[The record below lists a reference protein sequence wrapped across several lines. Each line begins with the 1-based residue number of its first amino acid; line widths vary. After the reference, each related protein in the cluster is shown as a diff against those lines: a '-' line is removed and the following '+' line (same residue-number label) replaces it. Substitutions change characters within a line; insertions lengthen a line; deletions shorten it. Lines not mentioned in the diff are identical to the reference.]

1 MTPEQLRHQL
11 DSLLAGWEGECVEFK
26 DANDNFSTPD
36 IGKYFSA
43 LSNEANL
50 RARESGWLVFGVDNK
65 TRKVIGTTYRENVER
80 LHSLKHQ
87 IAQGVDPSATF
98 RDIHELYTPQGRVVL
113 FEIPPAPRGIPI
125 AWNGHYYARDGESLA
140 GLNLAKQDEIR
151 TQGAAEDWSAVV
163 CSKAT
168 LADLDPEALAK
179 AREIFLAKYSD
190 RIPEETIRAW
200 DETTFL
206 DKAKLTIQ
214 GGIARAA
221 LLLLGKPESTHH
233 LNPHVAELSWKL
245 EGEEL
250 AYEHFHPPFLLAT
263 SRLYQRIRN
272 IRLTILPP
280 GQLIPLEI
288 AKYDQRIVLEALHNC
303 IAHQD
308 YSRCER
314 VLVIE
319 RPGELIFQ
327 NAGNFFDG
335 SPADYV
341 LGNRTPSRYRNRF
354 LAEAMVH
361 LRMIDTM
368 GFGIREVMFRGQARR
383 YLPLPDYDLSDPG
396 HVVLHL
402 PGRFQDEN
410 YSRALITHSDFS
422 LGEILALDRIQKGEL
437 PDEAILKSLRKRGL
451 VEGRKPAIHISAS
464 VAAATGSEA
473 DYIRTRRQDDAHY
486 RHLILDYLKQFDEAS
501 KGKLRAMLANK
512 WPEVFTE
519 AQKENKLHNLLSAL
533 KRDGEITRVGARSNA
548 RWRLTAL
555 LDSASNAKLSK
566 PPKQ

>member
-1 MTPEQLRHQL
+1 
-11 DSLLAGWEGECVEFK
+11 
-26 DANDNFSTPD
+26 
-36 IGKYFSA
+36 
-43 LSNEANL
+43 
-50 RARESGWLVFGVDNK
+50 VFGVDNK
-65 TRKVIGTTYRENVER
+65 TRRVIGTSYREDTER

-98 RDIHELYTPQGRVVL
+98 RAIHELNTPQGRVVV
-113 FEIPPAPRGIPI
+113 FEIPAAPRGIPI

-151 TQGAAEDWSAVV
+151 AQGAAEDWSAVV
-163 CSKAT
+163 CPKAV
-168 LADLDPEALAK
+168 LADLDPEALTK

-190 RIPEETIRAW
+190 RIPEETIQAW
-200 DETTFL
+200 DEATFL

-214 GGIARAA
+214 GGITRAA
-221 LLLLGKPESTHH
+221 LLLLGKPEATHY
-233 LNPHVAELSWKL
+233 LSPHVAELSWKL

-308 YSRCER
+308 YSYNRCER

-319 RPGELIFQ
+319 RPGELVFQ

-335 SPADYV
+335 SPVDYV

-383 YLPLPDYDLSDPG
+383 YLPLPDYDLGDPG

-410 YSRALITHSDFS
+410 YSRALIIHSDFT

-437 PDEAILKSLRKRGL
+437 PDEIVLKSLRKRGL

-464 VAAATGSEA
+464 VAEVAGHKA
-473 DYIRTRRQDDAHY
+473 DYIRTRRQDDTHY
-486 RHLILDYLKQFDEAS
+486 RKLILDYITQWKQATTSEIRDLLIS
-501 KGKLRAMLANK
+501 KLPDNLDQQ
-512 WPEVFTE
+512 
-519 AQKENKLHNLLSAL
+519 QKENKVRNL
-533 KRDGEITRVGARSNA
+533 
-548 RWRLTAL
+548 LTAL
-555 LDSASNAKLSK
+555 REEGKIRNQGSRRYPRWVLANN
-566 PPKQ
+566 